1 MLKNILDVFF
11 KSKTNNFTK
20 DYQDQSKTTVISRG
34 DMLPNEIGPANAAP
48 GSFHVIVVGVS
59 FYQKALEK
67 ICDGRREEG
76 IEGHVQA
83 KIIPDDDN
91 PDDVHAVR
99 IEIEGEI
106 VGHLSRKAALI
117 WRSKMISDG
126 FSGAVTCPAKIAWDR
141 NSFKAGSYG
150 VWLDIDLTL
159 PDSTPERNSEHTVS
173 APSNQSNSI
182 EFLVNQLNSFELLNC
197 KVGDEVNLWR
207 KGDSKEIFIY
217 RQGTGFGQGKIGVCP
232 DSVCDV
238 LLAAAGWDA
247 SIASIYEGGCEI
259 VCRLLSKA
267 EMGKEE
273 EQDEAV
279 DNTPQDYIEPSK
291 EEVSREMEKWMF
303 VIKKNLDALQ
313 NPDKWFHEETQE
325 GKRCKESSE
334 FSLRWMKRF
343 VSPSDFEREEV
354 RAMAVNGLYWSQIIM
369 KELRKVIRQARKE
382 GVNYDETLRSL
393 YGLAIV
399 SSLRDDLCNSLPSG
413 YNNSVCEYVAY
424 REIEEIEIDY
434 MKIGYSNLNAL
445 GKTDIKWLVE
455 RFGEPTEHT
464 MTKDIYSEI
473 IANAIIRYIWNKHED
488 GNRKFGEYGVL
499 TIEQCLEGEIKSG
512 FYRRYLISHP

>member
-1 MLKNILDVFF
+1 MSF
-11 KSKTNNFTK
+11 S
-20 DYQDQSKTTVISRG
+20 
-34 DMLPNEIGPANAAP
+34 PAS
-48 GSFHVIVVGVS
+48 GVYDVIVVGVS

-76 IEGHVQA
+76 IERHVQA

-91 PDDVHAVR
+91 PDDAHAVR

-197 KVGDEVNLWR
+197 KVGDEVTLWQ

-247 SIASIYEGGCEI
+247 SITSIYEGGCKI
-259 VCRLLSKA
+259 DCKLLSKA
-267 EMGKEE
+267 EMGKED
-273 EQDEAV
+273 DENEAL
-279 DNTPQDYIEPSK
+279 DDTETDYIEPSK
-291 EEVSREMEKWMF
+291 EEVALEMEKWMF
-303 VIKKNLDALQ
+303 VCMKKLNSLQ
-313 NPDKWFHEETQE
+313 NSDKWFTEETQQE
-325 GKRCKESSE
+325 KRWGQPSE
-334 FSLRWMKRF
+334 FALRWMKPF
-343 VSPSDFEREEV
+343 VNPADFEREEI
-354 RAMAVNGLYWSQIIM
+354 RALAVNGLGWSQVM
-369 KELRKVIRQARKE
+369 KELRKIIRQARKE
-382 GVNYDETLRSL
+382 RGDYDETLHSL
-393 YGLAIV
+393 YGFAIV
-399 SSLRDDLCNSLPSG
+399 ASLSHDLCNSLPSG
-413 YNNSVCEYVAY
+413 YNNSVYEYVAY

-434 MKIGYSNLNAL
+434 MKIGYSNLDAL
-445 GKTDIKWLVE
+445 GKTDIKWLIE
-455 RFGEPTEHT
+455 RFGEPTGHMT
-464 MTKDIYSEI
+464 TKDIYSEV
-473 IANAIIRYIWNKHED
+473 IANAVTRYIWDRYED
-488 GNRKFGEYGVL
+488 KNRKYEIYGIQ
-499 TIEQCLEGEIKSG
+499 TIEQCLEDEIKSG
-512 FYRRYLISHP
+512 FYVRYLISQP